1 MKKKFLGAWATFE
14 YLDDT
19 CAAIKELKNEGF
31 DQITTHA
38 PCPRHEIDHALGN
51 PQSRVPFAT
60 LAGAFVGFG
69 LAVLLMTKMALDW
82 ILPVSG
88 KPILSVPIMGPIA
101 FELSVLVAI
110 YFTMGAMFLMILK
123 DTWKHPVPKS
133 RKYKNYDRFM
143 RDRFGI
149 VVVCENH
156 DMEKIENI
164 LKEKQLGSFGAS
176 FQSLFFN
183 LVKPN
188 VVYDSNLSQK
198 ALTAVKP
205 DLSCS

>member
-31 DQITTHA
+31 DQITTHT

-69 LAVLLMTKMALDW
+69 LAVLIMTKMALDW

-88 KPILSVPIMGPIA
+88 KPIVSVPIMGPIA
-101 FELSVLVAI
+101 FELSVLVSI
-110 YFTMGAMFLMILK
+110 YFTIAGMFLLILR
-123 DTWKHPVPKS
+123 DTRKHPVPQS
-133 RKYKNYDRFM
+133 RKYKDYDRFM

-149 VVVCENH
+149 VVAGGN
-156 DMEKIENI
+156 DDLEKLENI
-164 LKEKQLGSFGAS
+164 LKNHQAEEV
-176 FQSLFFN
+176 N
-183 LVKPN
+183 LEN
-188 VVYDSNLSQK
+188 
-198 ALTAVKP
+198 
-205 DLSCS
+205 

>member
-1 MKKKFLGAWATFE
+1 MRTPFSGVWATFE

-31 DQITTHA
+31 DRITTHA

-60 LAGAFVGFG
+60 LTGAVLGFG
-69 LAVLLMTKMALDW
+69 LAVLIITKMGFDW

-88 KPILSVPIMGPIA
+88 KPVVSVPPMGPIA
-101 FELSVLVAI
+101 FELSVLISI
-110 YFTMGAMFLMILK
+110 YFTIGAILLMTVW

-133 RKYKNYDRFM
+133 RKYKEYDRFM

-149 VVVCENH
+149 VVACGNGDV
-156 DMEKIENI
+156 EKIENI
-164 LKEKQLGSFGAS
+164 LKNHQAEEV
-176 FQSLFFN
+176 N
-183 LVKPN
+183 LE
-188 VVYDSNLSQK
+188 
-198 ALTAVKP
+198 T
-205 DLSCS
+205 

>member
-19 CAAIKELKNEGF
+19 CAAIKELKAEGF
-31 DQITTHA
+31 DQITTHT

-69 LAVLLMTKMALDW
+69 LAVLIMTKMALDW

-88 KPILSVPIMGPIA
+88 KPIVSVPIMGPIA
-101 FELSVLVAI
+101 FELSVLVSI
-110 YFTMGAMFLMILK
+110 YFTIAGMFLLILR
-123 DTWKHPVPKS
+123 DMWKHPVPQS
-133 RKYKNYDRFM
+133 RKYKDYNRFM

-149 VVVCENH
+149 VVTGGNG
-156 DMEKIENI
+156 DLEKLENI
-164 LKEKQLGSFGAS
+164 FKKHQAEEV
-176 FQSLFFN
+176 N
-183 LVKPN
+183 LE
-188 VVYDSNLSQK
+188 S
-198 ALTAVKP
+198 
-205 DLSCS
+205 

>member
-1 MKKKFLGAWATFE
+1 MKKQFSGAWATFE

-31 DQITTHA
+31 DLITTHT

-69 LAVLLMTKMALDW
+69 LAVLIVTKMALDW

-88 KPILSVPIMGPIA
+88 KPIVSVPIMGPIA
-101 FELSVLVAI
+101 FELSVLMAI
-110 YFTMGAMFLMILK
+110 YFTMGGIILLILW

-133 RKYKNYDRFM
+133 RKYKEYDRFM

-149 VVVCENH
+149 VVACG
-156 DMEKIENI
+156 DDDLAKLENI
-164 LKEKQLGSFGAS
+164 FRKHQAEEV
-176 FQSLFFN
+176 N
-183 LVKPN
+183 LE
-188 VVYDSNLSQK
+188 S
-198 ALTAVKP
+198 
-205 DLSCS
+205 